1 MSGTPDDD
9 AARQWAREYAH
20 QVGAEA
26 PRHNVSGIPVAP
38 LYGPQHEGADARR
51 VEYPGQYPYTRG
63 IHPSMYRGR
72 CWSQRQIVGL
82 GLPADYNRRE
92 HAMLAA
98 GTTGAYLAPCNSF
111 MRGYDIDQVPAA
123 LIGRSGTPVN
133 TVDDLAE
140 CLAGMDLARLSLSLG
155 DNAPFTLSAMLLEL
169 ARRRGV
175 AWSSLT
181 GTTNQSDYLS
191 LAAANHMFFRLSL
204 EGSRRLLLDHI
215 RFMNAQVP
223 RWNPLSVVGQ
233 HMQEAGATPAEAMGF
248 ALSSALQYGRDLK
261 ASDLAPD
268 SFLPRFSFFFDVSLS
283 FFEEIAKFRAGRRLW
298 ARIARERLGA
308 REPASWRLRFHAQ
321 TAGVELTRERPLN
334 NLSRVTVQAMAAI
347 FAGCQSLHTDAYD
360 EAFQSPTADSARLA
374 LDTQTILRE
383 EAGCDE
389 VIDPLGGSYYLE
401 CLTDEMEGAI
411 VAVMDRIEAAG
422 GMHRAVADGLVQEM
436 IGASALRLQDR
447 IERGERKVV
456 GVNLARDP
464 AATPLPPDTPELPD
478 IAAIEQRV
486 TAFRAWKAARPQGT
500 LRTAAATLSAAA
512 RDPRANLYAA
522 VLAALAAGMTH
533 GEVVASLQTELGPGV
548 PRVAV

>member
-1 MSGTPDDD
+1 
-9 AARQWAREYAH
+9 
-20 QVGAEA
+20 
-26 PRHNVSGIPVAP
+26 
-38 LYGPQHEGADARR
+38 
-51 VEYPGQYPYTRG
+51 
-63 IHPSMYRGR
+63 
-72 CWSQRQIVGL
+72 
-82 GLPADYNRRE
+82 
-92 HAMLAA
+92 MLAA

-123 LIGRSGTPVN
+123 LVGRSGTPVN
-133 TVDDLAE
+133 TVEDLAE
-140 CLAGMDLARLSLSLG
+140 CLAGMDLAQISLSLG
-155 DNAPFTLSAMLLEL
+155 DNAPFTLSAMLLAL

-175 AWSSLT
+175 AWSSLA

-204 EGSRRLLLDHI
+204 DGSRRLLLDHI
-215 RFMNAQVP
+215 RFMNAQAP

-248 ALSSALQYGRDLK
+248 ALSSALQYGRDLL
-261 ASDLAPD
+261 ACGLAPD
-268 SFLPRFSFFFDVSLS
+268 AFLPRFSFFFDVSLS
-283 FFEEIAKFRAGRRLW
+283 FFEEFAKFRAGRRLW

-334 NLSRVTVQAMAAI
+334 NLTRVTVQAMAAI

-360 EAFQSPTADSARLA
+360 EAFQSPSAHSARLA

-383 EAGCDE
+383 EARFDE

-422 GMHRAVADGLVQEM
+422 GMHQAVADGLVQQM
-436 IGASALRLQDR
+436 IGASALRQQDR
-447 IERGERKVV
+447 IDRGERKVV

-464 AATPLPPDTPELPD
+464 EVSQLPPDSPELPD
-478 IAAIEQRV
+478 IADIERRV
-486 TAFRAWKAARPQGT
+486 AAFRTWKAARNAGA
-500 LRTAAATLSAAA
+500 LRAAAGALSAAA
-512 RDPRANLYAA
+512 RDPQANLYSA
-522 VLAALAAGMTH
+522 VLAALTAGMTH
-533 GEVVASLQTELGPGV
+533 GEVVAGLRAELGAGV
-548 PRVAV
+548 PHAMV